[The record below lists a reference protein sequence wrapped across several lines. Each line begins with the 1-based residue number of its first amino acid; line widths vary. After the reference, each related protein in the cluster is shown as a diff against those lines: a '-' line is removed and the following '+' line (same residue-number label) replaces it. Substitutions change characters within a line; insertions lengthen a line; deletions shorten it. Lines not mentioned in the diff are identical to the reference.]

1 MYISMYFYKPGIAAL
16 HSVIFDT
23 PWLFECNVFLGF
35 GSSMDSMDSRVPR
48 LALVPPQAPPTGP
61 TGPTGPLRGDQQSEL
76 PRSFASVN
84 MFFNFV
90 SV

>member
-1 MYISMYFYKPGIAAL
+1 MCISTNQAL
-16 HSVIFDT
+16 RHCILWFFILLDFSI
-23 PWLFECNVFLGF
+23 VFLGF
-35 GSSMDSMDSRVPR
+35 GSSMDSMDSQVPR
-48 LALVPPQAPPTGP
+48 LALVPPQALPTGP

-84 MFFNFV
+84 MFLIFV